1 LIDLQTCPTPDNILQ
16 ERLTDFY
23 TKTRKLTVLTGAGL
37 SADSGIP
44 TFRDKDGFW
53 TVGSVNYM
61 PEEMGTFKMFLEKPL
76 EVWKWFLYRHT
87 ICSKAVPNVGHYAIR
102 ELEDI
107 FEDRFKLIT
116 QNVDGLHFKA
126 KTSRE
131 RTYLIHG
138 TLEKTRCGS
147 ECSTELYSFP
157 DFTFDKGD
165 ELTLEQTEK
174 LKCTKC
180 GNYLRP
186 HVLWF
191 DERYNEKYF
200 KLDSSM
206 RTAKETGLLLIVG
219 TSGATS
225 LPQRI
230 VESVLSKQGI
240 IIDINP
246 NENYFSEIA
255 KKKKNGYSLT
265 GKSSDILPEF
275 VQLFNSLR
283 S

>member
-1 LIDLQTCPTPDNILQ
+1 MTYLDNILQ

-23 TKTRKLTVLTGAGL
+23 AKTRKLTILTGAGL

-53 TVGSVNYM
+53 TVGSANYM
-61 PEEMGTFKMFLEKPL
+61 PEEMGTFKMFSEKPL
-76 EVWKWFLYRHT
+76 EVWKWFLYRNT
-87 ICSKAVPNVGHYAIR
+87 ICSKATPNVGHFAIR
-102 ELEDI
+102 DLENI
-107 FEDRFKLIT
+107 FTDRFKLIT

-126 KTSRE
+126 QTSRDK
-131 RTYLIHG
+131 TYLIHG

-147 ECSTELYSFP
+147 ECSNELYPFP
-157 DFTFDKGD
+157 DFAFDKGD
-165 ELTLEQTEK
+165 ELTTEQIEK
-174 LKCTKC
+174 LRCTKC
-180 GNYLRP
+180 DNYLRP

-200 KLDSSM
+200 RLDSSL
-206 RTAKETGLLLIVG
+206 RTAKETGLLLIIG

-230 VESVLSKQGI
+230 VESVLSRQGI

-255 KKKKNGYSLT
+255 KKKKNGYSLN

-275 VQLFNSLR
+275 VELFKSL
-283 S
+283 ST

>member
-1 LIDLQTCPTPDNILQ
+1 MTYIDNILKK
-16 ERLTDFY
+16 RLTEFFNNA
-23 TKTRKLTVLTGAGL
+23 RKLTILTGAGL

-44 TFRDKDGFW
+44 TFRDKDGYW
-53 TVGSVNYM
+53 TVGSENYM
-61 PEEMGTFKMFLEKPL
+61 PEEMGTFKMFTKQPL
-76 EVWKWFLYRHT
+76 EVWKWFLYRQT
-87 ICSKAVPNVGHYAIR
+87 ICSKAVPNIGHYAIK

-107 FEDRFKLIT
+107 FEDRFRLIS

-131 RTYLIHG
+131 KTYLIHG
-138 TLEKTRCGS
+138 TLEKTRCGN
-147 ECSTELYSFP
+147 ECSNELYSFP
-157 DFTFDKGD
+157 DFSFNKGE
-165 ELTLEQTEK
+165 ELTLEQTQQ
-174 LKCTKC
+174 LKCKKC
-180 GNYLRP
+180 DNYLRP

-191 DERYNEKYF
+191 DERYNEKNF

-206 RTAKETGLLLIVG
+206 RTAKQTGLLLIVG
-219 TSGATS
+219 TSGATT

-230 VESVLSKQGI
+230 VERVLSREGI

-255 KKKKNGYSLT
+255 DKKKNGFSLK

-275 VQLFNSLR
+275 VELFRNLKD
-283 S
+283 